1 MIKKLRVRFL
11 FCLTILIT
19 ALAGCQTGPFSGAAA
34 MRVDVDVY
42 KGPLSEEPEVQWGI
56 LLGNLR
62 AARRVL
68 IETDNFTRS
77 VIANKEFSKATS
89 SEASTRD
96 QWPLP
101 RIPTSLSSVQK
112 PIDHATLGLPSAEDP
127 STPAAADNFCRG
139 VRFENAW
146 YHFRVHRLFGLLDDM
161 DHYDCLILMTIV
173 SDTVLFIKEI
183 DGLSIPQLSKSGT
196 RPYNTDELHHF
207 IQEVGRLSAQL
218 RDQAFRWAIAST
230 SGQSLDFKVR
240 IAVVNAIVGF
250 SEIGNQLKCRINA
263 LAQQIDD
270 KTGLDRRELAPSV
283 ALCDAEP
290 TNFLNLYA
298 QFDAAVYSFLT
309 KYWQGIGVVEDRV
322 KIVRDLF
329 SDHYW
334 SRINTV
340 YASGRGKVSM
350 AFIKDDVGN
359 WNLKSFDND
368 PEDLLKAYT
377 NFSIESAKRAALL
390 IQSASP
396 GAAAIP
402 VLQVADAL
410 IEKANGTAFGQEPT
424 RMETTIIPPLHR
436 QTKAKLL
443 ALAKQYEIEDV
454 QLLDDYRR
462 ALKEVKESNGSAG
475 SETKKQLLSHSKDRL
490 IQHRRS
496 MLDDLHHILR
506 EHKNNLAHYF

>member
-1 MIKKLRVRFL
+1 M
-11 FCLTILIT
+11 
-19 ALAGCQTGPFSGAAA
+19 ALAGCQTGPFSGSAS
-34 MRVDVDVY
+34 MRVDVEVY

-62 AARRVL
+62 GARRVL
-68 IETDNFTRS
+68 IETDNFTRA
-77 VIANKEFSKATS
+77 VIANKEFSKA
-89 SEASTRD
+89 ASTQTD
-96 QWPLP
+96 QPSQWPLP
-101 RIPTSLSSVQK
+101 RIPTSLSSQQR
-112 PIDHATLGLPSAEDP
+112 PIDHAILGLPSKDGS
-127 STPAAADNFCRG
+127 STTAAADDFCKG

-146 YHFRVHRLFGLLDDM
+146 YHLRVHRLFGLLDDM

-183 DGLSIPQLSKSGT
+183 DGLKIPQLPKSST
-196 RPYNTDELHHF
+196 HSYDTEELRTF

-263 LAQQIDD
+263 LAKQIDD

-290 TNFLNLYA
+290 TNFLNLYT

-309 KYWQGIGVVEDRV
+309 KYWQGIGGVEDRV

-340 YASGRGKVSM
+340 YASGRGKTSM

-359 WNLKSFDND
+359 WNLKSFDSD

-377 NFSIESAKRAALL
+377 DFSIESAKRAAMA
-390 IQSASP
+390 IQSAGP
-396 GAAAIP
+396 GGAAGPTVKLAW
-402 VLQVADAL
+402 AL
-410 IEKANGTAFGQEPT
+410 MEKATANAFGQET
-424 RMETTIIPPLHR
+424 ADVEAMVIPRLHR
-436 QTKAKLL
+436 GTEMRLLNVAKEYEEHDAKLK
-443 ALAKQYEIEDV
+443 AAY
-454 QLLDDYRR
+454 
-462 ALKEVKESNGSAG
+462 ALKEEAFENSKRLEGKEKITAAEQEMKEVKN
-475 SETKKQLLSHSKDRL
+475 RL
-490 IQHRRS
+490 RDNRKEMVEKLRTI
-496 MLDDLHHILR
+496 LH
-506 EHKNNLAHYF
+506 EHKKTISHYVDAD